1 MASGCDERRVDQSTE
16 DHLRDSE
23 ALKSTQEL
31 AEAEARG
38 KVSPWDSAEHLEVG
52 EKYLNC

>member
-1 MASGCDERRVDQSTE
+1 MASGCDEGRVDQSTE
-16 DHLRDSE
+16 DHLRDSK

-31 AEAEARG
+31 AEAEARE
-38 KVSPWDSAEHLEVG
+38 KVSPRDSAEHLEVG

>member
-1 MASGCDERRVDQSTE
+1 MDQSTK
-16 DHLRDSE
+16 DCLRDSE

-38 KVSPWDSAEHLEVG
+38 KANPRDSVEHLEVG
-52 EKYLNC
+52 E